1 MRLYGRRKIKTDVA
15 EITAENVREVIAK
28 AMIEHEYNSNEEDYL
43 WNYYKTKT
51 PILQKTKQYRTDVNN
66 KIVEPRAKQ
75 IVEFYLG
82 YVFGE
87 PIQYIRRGKD
97 ESLNDEIEWLNTEMA
112 SQDKQDLDNSL
123 AEWMLVCGVAPRM
136 VLPVDDGF
144 EMYSLDPRYAF
155 NIYYNGL
162 GEPVVA
168 SVKYIVK
175 DDGTR
180 IFSVYTAN
188 KYFELNGNDVII
200 FEISDEKAHAMGEPP
215 MVEYTLNNTRMGI
228 FEAEITLLD
237 ALNQLESDRV
247 DDVQQFVD
255 SILCILGGAITEET
269 MTEIKET
276 GAMSLP
282 EGVDAKYISA
292 ALSQGDTQT
301 LKNDIMAAITEC
313 TGMPNRNGGSSTSD
327 TGSAVLLRDGWE
339 IADAKSK
346 GIETKFKSAERQM
359 LSKILKLSEDILGT
373 TLKVSDI
380 GIQFTRRN
388 YEAIQTKATV
398 LNMMLNNNKIHPE
411 LAFTH
416 SGMFA
421 DPLAAYEMSAEY
433 SKEVIANGSES
444 DNGQKRA
451 GEETNTEQEQ

>member
-1 MRLYGRRKIKTDVA
+1 MQLYGRRKIKTDVA

-168 SVKYIVK
+168 SVKYIEK

-188 KYFELNGNDVII
+188 RYFELNGNDVII
-200 FEISDEKAHAMGEPP
+200 SEISDEKVHAMGEPP

-255 SILCILGGAITEET
+255 SILCILGGSITEET
-269 MTEIKET
+269 MAEVTET

-327 TGSAVLLRDGWE
+327 TGSAVIMRDGWSAAEARAKDSERMFKKSEKKFLKIVLKICEDLADLSLNLSALE
-339 IADAKSK
+339 I
-346 GIETKFKSAERQM
+346 R
-359 LSKILKLSEDILGT
+359 
-373 TLKVSDI
+373 
-380 GIQFTRRN
+380 FTRRN
-388 YEAIQTKATV
+388 YENITEKVNV
-398 LNMMLNNNKIHPE
+398 LVSMLNNPKIAPQ
-411 LAFTH
+411 LAFTTCGAF
-416 SGMFA
+416 S
-421 DPLAAYEMSAEY
+421 DPQVAYKMSLPYIQMAE
-433 SKEVIANGSES
+433 KEANLGRQQEIAP
-444 DNGQKRA
+444 DNGA
-451 GEETNTEQEQ
+451 DSGN

>member
-1 MRLYGRRKIKTDVA
+1 MELYGRRKIKTDVA
-15 EITAENVREVIAK
+15 IITADNIREVIAE
-28 AMIEHEYNSNEEDYL
+28 AMIQHELNSIEEDYL
-43 WNYYKTKT
+43 WKYYKTKT
-51 PILQKTKQYRTDVNN
+51 PINEKAKQYRTDVNN

-75 IVEFYLG
+75 IVEFYQG

-97 ESLNDEIEWLNTEMA
+97 ESLNDEIEWLNNEMTL
-112 SQDKQDLDNSL
+112 QDKQDLDNSL
-123 AEWMLVCGVAPRM
+123 AEWMLVCGVAPRL
-136 VLPVDDGF
+136 VLPSNEEGKAFDI
-144 EMYSLDPRYAF
+144 YSLDPRYAF

-175 DDGTR
+175 SDNT
-180 IFSVYTAN
+180 IVVSVYTSDT
-188 KYFELNGNDVII
+188 YFELNGTDVLLA
-200 FEISDEKAHAMGEPP
+200 EIKSEPHAMGETP
-215 MVEYTLNNTRMGI
+215 MIEYTLNNTRMGI

-255 SILCILGGAITEET
+255 SILCILGGAITPEV
-269 MTEIKET
+269 MAEIEET

-282 EGVDAKYISA
+282 EGVDAKYLYA
-292 ALSQGDTQT
+292 ALAQGDVQT
-301 LKNDIMAAITEC
+301 LKNDILAAITEC

-359 LSKILKLSEDILGT
+359 LTKILKISREVLGNR
-373 TLKVSDI
+373 LKVSDI

-398 LNMMLNNNKIHPE
+398 LTMMLNNNKIHPE

-433 SKEVIANGSES
+433 SKDKGGS
-444 DNGQKRA
+444 D
-451 GEETNTEQEQ
+451 